1 MSVDRYPWLNDVINA
16 YKNINFPSSTI
27 IEGESGLAKQHLAKY
42 FAQKLLC
49 SDELGPCGNC
59 NSCNYFVAGS
69 HPDFAYLSSE
79 DRSSNLVPITK
90 NIYSRLKKTISNDQ
104 INSKTIP
111 GMRGLNAF
119 IDLSHSVSLNR
130 VCIIFNAEDMNISAQ
145 NSLLKTLE
153 ELPDN
158 KYIMLVSNKRNCF
171 LPTIYSRSKKLSIN
185 IPSNIDI
192 DNWISSQGYIDYTTL
207 NFAPDSTPLEI
218 ERLINNDMA
227 GQYMEISQNLNSY
240 CLGNIST
247 PDLIKFY
254 KDTNISFD
262 EKINSIIL
270 FLKTC
275 LGINQ
280 DFYKSHPSITLIE
293 KTKLDAVAVSDLI
306 EELVDY
312 KFKLNKVPA
321 LNEQIGLNNFF
332 YKIKNL
338 VS

>member
-1 MSVDRYPWLNDVINA
+1 MLHTYSKAKKDSLNSKKIEGIRALNEFIVMTNSVSKQRVAVIFDAHLMNINA
-16 YKNINFPSSTI
+16 
-27 IEGESGLAKQHLAKY
+27 Q
-42 FAQKLLC
+42 
-49 SDELGPCGNC
+49 
-59 NSCNYFVAGS
+59 
-69 HPDFAYLSSE
+69 
-79 DRSSNLVPITK
+79 
-90 NIYSRLKKTISNDQ
+90 
-104 INSKTIP
+104 
-111 GMRGLNAF
+111 NA
-119 IDLSHSVSLNR
+119 
-130 VCIIFNAEDMNISAQ
+130 
-145 NSLLKTLE
+145 LLKTLE

-158 KYIMLVSNKRNCF
+158 KHIFIVSNQRKYF
-171 LPTIYSRSKKLSIN
+171 LATIYSRSSLTSIKN
-185 IPSNIDI
+185 PDS
-192 DNWISSQGYIDYTTL
+192 DNLNQWILDQGYIDFSTL

-240 CLGNIST
+240 CLGNTST

-275 LGINQ
+275 IGINQ
-280 DFYKSHPSITLIE
+280 DFYKSHPSITSMDNM
-293 KTKLDAVAVSDLI
+293 KLDAVAVSDLI

-312 KFKLNKVPA
+312 KYQLNKVPA

-338 VS
+338 FS